1 MSAVAERNGRTAL
14 LMAGIGAAML
24 GLAFASVPLYR
35 LLCEATGIG
44 GTTRRAEAAPGAVA
58 GQVAVRFD
66 ANVSP
71 GMPWKFEPVKRVVE
85 VAPGARTQVFYR
97 AENLSDRPVT
107 GTAVFNVSPDQAGKY
122 FNKIACFCFSDQT
135 LAPNQSVELPVTFF
149 VDPAMAKDPDLAY
162 TDTITLSY
170 IPNSYSQTT
179 ISDPMPTVSA
189 ELKVTQQ
196 NNCPADAGNLCG
208 FHEGMDVII
217 FDMSGNFDLFSITQV
232 QDAAAP
238 HDLDLARDDPH
249 AQRATHQLLGK
260 PISLRAEQRLQG
272 MGIAFAHAEH
282 LL

>member
-14 LMAGIGAAML
+14 LMAGIVAAML

-71 GMPWKFEPVKRVVE
+71 RLPWKFEPVKRVVE

-122 FNKIACFCFSDQT
+122 FNKIACFCFTEQT
-135 LAPNQSVELPVTFF
+135 LGPGQKVDMPVVFF
-149 VDPAMAKDPDLAY
+149 VDPALIDDANADRIRE
-162 TDTITLSY
+162 ITLSY
-170 IPNSYSQTT
+170 TFYPVET
-179 ISDPMPTVSA
+179 
-189 ELKVTQQ
+189 
-196 NNCPADAGNLCG
+196 G
-208 FHEGMDVII
+208 
-217 FDMSGNFDLFSITQV
+217 
-232 QDAAAP
+232 
-238 HDLDLARDDPH
+238 ARG
-249 AQRATHQLLGK
+249 R
-260 PISLRAEQRLQG
+260 
-272 MGIAFAHAEH
+272 
-282 LL
+282 